1 MRIVCT
7 SDTHFPFG
15 RDLIPDGD
23 VLIHAGDLMYRGDPG
38 EWDSRLESFQMQPHK
53 QKIYVPGNHDYYP
66 FHYRGI
72 ARSTLRRDAGV
83 KLDDGNDGVVSLGK
97 GSGLNMLAIPYIT
110 GLPGWA
116 YNVEEDWL
124 TGWLRRIDMSF
135 ITPNVVVSHSPP
147 WRIRDAVSKYEG
159 KDNYGSTA
167 LNKWFYSLERKPK
180 LWICGH
186 IHDSY
191 GVEEIEG
198 CTFANV
204 AMCNEQYKQVNP
216 AMVFDL

>member
-1 MRIVCT
+1 MRIVAT
-7 SDTHFPFG
+7 SDTHFPFN

-23 VLIHAGDLMYRGDPG
+23 VLLHAGDLMYYGDPG
-38 EWDSRLESFQMQPHK
+38 EWVPRLESMEDQPHK
-53 QKIYVPGNHDYYP
+53 SKIYVPGNHDYYP

-72 ARSTLRRDAGV
+72 ARSTMRREANTV
-83 KLDDGNDGVVSLGK
+83 LNDGYDGVISLGK
-97 GSGLNMLAIPYIT
+97 GSGINMLAIPYVT

-124 TGWLRRIDMSF
+124 EGWLRRISMSF
-135 ITPNVVVSHSPP
+135 FDPTVVVSHSPP
-147 WRIRDAVSKYEG
+147 WRIRDACG
-159 KDNYGSTA
+159 KENFGSTA
-167 LNKWFYSLERKPK
+167 MNKWFYGLKHKPK

-191 GVEEIEG
+191 GQEEIEG

-204 AMCNEQYKQVNP
+204 AMCDEKYKQVNP